1 MCHGDLQPSR
11 FGELILQATSLWEL
25 IRVQLHDVVTDT
37 VLGFNLSHY
46 GIVRGRGMRR
56 IEERSVSMVKG
67 ESIVSIVISKSK
79 GKEARQ
85 QHKSEG
91 NYSLFQLQQMNE

>member
-1 MCHGDLQPSR
+1 M
-11 FGELILQATSLWEL
+11 
-25 IRVQLHDVVTDT
+25 QLRDVVTDT
-37 VLGFNLSHY
+37 VLGFNPSHY
-46 GIVRGRGMRR
+46 VIVKERGMRR

-91 NYSLFQLQQMNE
+91 HCSLFQLDQMNE